1 MSEPKRLQNNPMY
14 AVVDAAI
21 RKEISWQE
29 ARARLRALIEEQP
42 DLFEDLYLG
51 VIEDLYVDD
60 GSRDRTAAPGADDNF
75 IH

>member
-1 MSEPKRLQNNPMY
+1 MSEPKRLQDNPMY

-42 DLFEDLYLG
+42 DLFKAVDQD
-51 VIEDLYVDD
+51 VIEDLYLDD
-60 GSRDRTAAPGADDNF
+60 GR
-75 IH
+75 

>member
-60 GSRDRTAAPGADDNF
+60 GS
-75 IH
+75 